1 MSKQFSGFINKHM
14 ISRSWN
20 LAELCRRSELTLPEL
35 SRVMSGS
42 RPPSMRIIVSL
53 AKAFSESSN
62 REGEDGLDGFDSWAG
77 RLVRLTADSKGYKTP
92 Q

>member
-1 MSKQFSGFINKHM
+1 MKEQFSGFINKHM
-14 ISRSWN
+14 VRRSWN
-20 LAELCRRSELTLPEL
+20 MAELCRRSDLTLPEL

-53 AKAFSESSN
+53 AKAFSEASY
-62 REGEDGLDGFDSWAG
+62 RDGEDGLDGFDSWAG
-77 RLVRLTADSKGYKTP
+77 RLVRLTAHSKGYKTP